1 MEKRRG
7 GGGGTRGVV
16 GRGARRAGGGCNS
29 VAATR
34 ELWSPLL
41 SQQVDWAVQREPAS
55 ENVVGSGIGA
65 THPGPP
71 N

>member
-7 GGGGTRGVV
+7 GGARGV
-16 GRGARRAGGGCNS
+16 GGGEARRAGGGCSS
-29 VAATR
+29 VAATG
-34 ELWSPLL
+34 ELRSLLL

-55 ENVVGSGIGA
+55 ENVDSGIGA
-65 THPGPP
+65 THSAPP